1 MPGSRGMRV
10 APFMTEAEPG
20 SIKGNDMASQ
30 RTGGRA
36 QTPAA
41 GEARGFRFLA
51 GITVVS
57 TLGLVAAMLPVLESR
72 VEAPWP
78 WRPTQTLLLLAFP
91 LTVAIA
97 FVHQLQQQRRA
108 ARMQRELVQSREQ
121 EAARAQRQNARLA
134 ALLDVSRIM
143 GEETSLQNV
152 FDAVTATC
160 RDAFECDQVTLMILD
175 RDQPE
180 LVIRSACGGEQP
192 QRLLGTRIA
201 VGQGISGV
209 VAERGTPVL
218 LGRERPTNSEFPGWE
233 QHERIPTAAMVVPI
247 RVRDERVGVLNA
259 TSYAAGRTYDELDLQ
274 SLQVF
279 AANVGTC
286 IRHAEQAEW
295 MRQLIQRQGAA
306 GREPVAAR

>member
-1 MPGSRGMRV
+1 MRV
-10 APFMTEAEPG
+10 APANAELEAG
-20 SIKGNDMASQ
+20 SARGNDVASQ
-30 RTGGRA
+30 RTGGNA

-41 GEARGFRFLA
+41 VGEARGFRFLA
-51 GITVVS
+51 GITVAS
-57 TLGLVAAMLPVLESR
+57 TLGLVAAMLPVLESH

-78 WRPTQTLLLLAFP
+78 WRPTQALLLLAFP

-108 ARMQRELVQSREQ
+108 ARMQRELMQSREM
-121 EAARAQRQNARLA
+121 EADRAQRQTARLA

-160 RDAFECDQVTLMILD
+160 REAFECDQVTLMILD
-175 RDQPE
+175 RDNAE
-180 LVIRSACGGEQP
+180 LVIRSACGGDNPE
-192 QRLLGTRIA
+192 RLLGTRLT
-201 VGQGISGV
+201 VGNGISGV

-233 QHERIPTAAMVVPI
+233 QHERIPSAAMVVPI

-259 TSYAAGRTYDELDLQ
+259 TSYVPGRAYDELDLQ

-279 AANVGTC
+279 AANVGSC

-295 MRQLIQRQGAA
+295 MRQLIQRQGATP
-306 GREPVAAR
+306 REPVAVR